1 MLEKCSNVGLLICFD
16 VSYITLTDF
25 QDKEDIQRTKW
36 LWNKG
41 TRAERQRDILKD
53 TIIVTFICQQ
63 NTI

>member
-1 MLEKCSNVGLLICFD
+1 MFPILHLLI
-16 VSYITLTDF
+16 F

-41 TRAERQRDILKD
+41 THAEKQGDILKD